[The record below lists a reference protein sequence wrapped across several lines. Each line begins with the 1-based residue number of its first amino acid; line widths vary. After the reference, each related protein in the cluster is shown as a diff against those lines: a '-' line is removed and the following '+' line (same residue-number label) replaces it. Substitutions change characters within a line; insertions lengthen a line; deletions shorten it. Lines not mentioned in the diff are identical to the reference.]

1 MTPKALRWRQR
12 RGMKELDVLL
22 ERYYTRHYDSA
33 SQTER
38 KMFARLLEREDPE
51 IWLWIV
57 GQAAPPGERE
67 AFARLLERE
76 DPEIWLWIVGQETPP
91 PEFINVIAAL
101 QRHD

>member
-1 MTPKALRWRQR
+1 MKGKALRWRQR

-38 KMFARLLEREDPE
+38 RMFARLLEREDPE

-57 GQAAPPGERE
+57 GQATPPAEFE
-67 AFARLLERE
+67 HVIARLRS
-76 DPEIWLWIVGQETPP
+76 
-91 PEFINVIAAL
+91 
-101 QRHD
+101 HD

>member
-1 MTPKALRWRQR
+1 MSAGTALRWRQR

-22 ERYYTRHYDSA
+22 ERYYGRYYDSSSA
-33 SQTER
+33 EER
-38 KMFARLLEREDPE
+38 ARFA
-51 IWLWIV
+51 
-57 GQAAPPGERE
+57 Q
-67 AFARLLERE
+67 LLERE